1 MNREL
6 KKDLFN
12 IYDVIV
18 FEDENGITQDC
29 VCTIGKDKE
38 VDEAVGVVDCNN
50 HSISICENG
59 SYKVWE
65 KDGKDMPY
73 YATNKKIIHLYT
85 LKNDNRYYEIYPTN
99 DYEYYISL
107 DKAESSEA
115 LECLMALQSIRD
127 KYSMPLTEY
136 VNSFD
141 YIKTIKQVLI
151 KQQEQK
157 KFFDDMLTFKN
168 GCMMSCFEYKGKQI
182 VAMPLE
188 EYDKFMKQEKALE
201 IIKEKPQAELSLIQL
216 GKIKT
221 YEEYL
226 NYTSAW
232 ELDLYGD
239 MVYTEEEFNLIK
251 EVLGWAN

>member
-38 VDEAVGVVDCNN
+38 VDEAVGVVDCND

-115 LECLMALQSIRD
+115 LECLEEMENYNPCQCPECYTLGEWCREE
-127 KYSMPLTEY
+127 LE
-136 VNSFD
+136 
-141 YIKTIKQVLI
+141 TIKQALI

-157 KFFDDMLTFKN
+157 KFFDDMLVFKN
-168 GCMMSCFEYKGKQI
+168 GCMMSCFEYSGKQI

-188 EYDKFMKQEKALE
+188 EYDEFMKQEKALE
-201 IIKEKPQAELSLIQL
+201 IIKEKNVNVKLLKLSTNLL
-216 GKIKT
+216 DYYTRVKIKT
-221 YEEYL
+221 GE
-226 NYTSAW
+226 NT
-232 ELDLYGD
+232 EL
-239 MVYTEEEFNLIK
+239 TEEEYDLLK
-251 EVLGWAN
+251 EVLG

>member
-1 MNREL
+1 MNKEL

-29 VCTIGKDKE
+29 ICAIGKDKE
-38 VDEAVGVVDCNN
+38 VGEAIGVVDCNN

-115 LECLMALQSIRD
+115 LKCLESIKDALWDDDFHYQRHSKLLD
-127 KYSMPLTEY
+127 
-136 VNSFD
+136 
-141 YIKTIKQVLI
+141 TIEQVLL
-151 KQQEQK
+151 KAQEQE
-157 KFFDDMLTFKN
+157 KFFDDMLIFKN
-168 GCMMSCFEYKGKQI
+168 GCMTSCFEYKGKQI

-188 EYDKFMKQEKALE
+188 EYDDFMKQEKALE
-201 IIKEKPQAELSLIQL
+201 IIEEKNVNVKLLKLSTNLL
-216 GKIKT
+216 DYYTRVKIKT
-221 YEEYL
+221 GE
-226 NYTSAW
+226 NT
-232 ELDLYGD
+232 EL
-239 MVYTEEEFNLIK
+239 TEEEYDLLK
-251 EVLGWAN
+251 EVLG